1 MPMFGT
7 PVFASRPE
15 PVRAARIPEK
25 VRLAITDMVELGD
38 NFVSAGKRHN
48 VTAQMMR
55 RWLGRSEAIGF
66 LRKERNRFRQSI
78 CAQNEYVLAQIRD
91 DNDGNQMARVRSI
104 QVLEGLDEAAA
115 PWRSGDM
122 MQSPG
127 ISIVIEAPRPLP
139 PEQPTR
145 VIDAVE
151 IPSDE
156 GQT

>member
-7 PVFASRPE
+7 PLVSSHPE
-15 PVRAARIPEK
+15 PVRVVRIPESVK
-25 VRLAITDMVELGD
+25 RAIVTMVESGAD
-38 NFVSAGKRHN
+38 FVSAGKRHG
-48 VTAQMMR
+48 VKPQTMR
-55 RWLGRSEAIGF
+55 RWLGRAECITF
-66 LRKERNRFRQSI
+66 LRKERTRFRQSV

-115 PWRSGDM
+115 PWRSGDAT
-122 MQSPG
+122 SPG
-127 ISIVIEAPRPLP
+127 ITIQIVNNP
-139 PEQPTR
+139 PVEKPAGP

-151 IPSDE
+151 VPALDE